1 MADLK
6 QKALDY
12 LKSNA
17 DTKEVHVTTDG
28 TLFLKLEYAKEHA
41 RTLDAEHPKVETFK
55 KEVEATKADEALDRE
70 ALVKQ
75 YTELY
80 GKAPAQNAKDATIL
94 EKIEAK
100 KAELANV
107 NADGNIPEGE
117 ENTTEKQTED

>member
-117 ENTTEKQTED
+117 ENTTKNQTED

>member
-1 MADLK
+1 MTDLK

-17 DTKEVHVTTDG
+17 DTKEVHVTSDG
-28 TLFLKLEYAKEHA
+28 TLFLKESFAKEHA
-41 RTLDAEHPKVETFK
+41 RSLQPENPTYETFK
-55 KEVEATKADEALDRE
+55 RDEKVVETLDRE
-70 ALVKQ
+70 ALVKEF
-75 YTELY
+75 TELY

-107 NADGNIPEGE
+107 NADGNVPEGE
-117 ENTTEKQTED
+117 ENTNENQTED

>member
-1 MADLK
+1 MTDLK

-28 TLFLKLEYAKEHA
+28 TLFLKESFAKEHA
-41 RTLDAEHPKVETFK
+41 RSLQPENPTYETFK
-55 KEVEATKADEALDRE
+55 REEKEAETLDRE
-70 ALVKQ
+70 ALVKEF
-75 YTELY
+75 TELY

-107 NADGNIPEGE
+107 NADGNVPEGE
-117 ENTTEKQTED
+117 DNTTEKQTED

>member
-1 MADLK
+1 MTDLK

-17 DTKEVHVTTDG
+17 DTKEVHVTSDG
-28 TLFLKLEYAKEHA
+28 TLFLKESYAKEHA
-41 RTLDAEHPKVETFK
+41 RSLQTENPTYETFK
-55 KEVEATKADEALDRE
+55 REEKAAETLDRE
-70 ALVKQ
+70 ALVKEF
-75 YTELY
+75 TELY

-107 NADGNIPEGE
+107 NADGNVPEGE
-117 ENTTEKQTED
+117 DNTTEKQTED

>member
-1 MADLK
+1 MTDLK

-17 DTKEVHVTTDG
+17 DTKEVHVTADG
-28 TLFLKLEYAKEHA
+28 TLFLKESYAKEHA
-41 RTLDAEHPKVETFK
+41 RSLQPENPTYETFK
-55 KEVEATKADEALDRE
+55 REEKEAETLDRE
-70 ALVKQ
+70 ALVKEF
-75 YTELY
+75 TELY

-107 NADGNIPEGE
+107 NADGNVPEGE

>member
-1 MADLK
+1 MTDLK

-28 TLFLKLEYAKEHA
+28 TLFLKESFAKEHA
-41 RTLDAEHPKVETFK
+41 RSLQLENPTYETFK
-55 KEVEATKADEALDRE
+55 REEKEVETSDRE
-70 ALVKQ
+70 ALVKEF
-75 YTELY
+75 TELY

-107 NADGNIPEGE
+107 NADGNVPEGE
-117 ENTTEKQTED
+117 DNTTEKQTED

>member
-1 MADLK
+1 MTDLK

-41 RTLDAEHPKVETFK
+41 RTLDAENPKVETFK

-80 GKAPAQNAKDATIL
+80 GKAPSQNAKDTTIL
-94 EKIEAK
+94 AKIEEK

-107 NADGNIPEGE
+107 NADGDTPE
-117 ENTTEKQTED
+117 TEDETNDVQTEE

>member
-1 MADLK
+1 MTDFK

-28 TLFLKLEYAKEHA
+28 TLFLKESFAKEHA
-41 RTLDAEHPKVETFK
+41 RSLQPENPTYETFK
-55 KEVEATKADEALDRE
+55 RDEKAAKTLDRE
-70 ALVKQ
+70 ALVKEF
-75 YTELY
+75 TELY

-107 NADGNIPEGE
+107 NADGNVPEGE
-117 ENTTEKQTED
+117 DNTTEKQTED

>member
-1 MADLK
+1 MTDLK

-17 DTKEVHVTTDG
+17 DTKEVHVTADG
-28 TLFLKLEYAKEHA
+28 TLFLKESYAKEHA
-41 RTLDAEHPKVETFK
+41 RSLQPENPTYETFK
-55 KEVEATKADEALDRE
+55 RGEKAAETSDRE
-70 ALVKQ
+70 ALVKEF
-75 YTELY
+75 TELY

-107 NADGNIPEGE
+107 NADGNVPEGE
-117 ENTTEKQTED
+117 DNTTEKQTED